1 MATSRPF
8 AFNPGTVSI
17 PGTQQI
23 GSIAVGTPT
32 YGFPAT
38 GVDWWNGPD
47 EDLGYVIARG
57 SSAQPTPI
65 FGGTMSFST
74 TYKGSD
80 VEKQSSISGRVLS
93 GNKVQSIFAETLIN
107 NNDKVMFSLTFT
119 STTPGSSS
127 NAWIGVGNL
136 SMNFEGPFNGFP
148 GNDNKS
154 AGFNQG
160 GELWFNNALVGIDVS
175 GAWNSGNIIDV
186 AVDHGNNKIWIRVN
200 GGSWAGN
207 PAGAIDPA
215 TNQGGLSLSGLTSF
229 YPVLSPGTGAGGS
242 YGTMVLASTPHYSLP
257 EGFQFLGDNKKGLV
271 GFLRS
276 NALTDF
282 SFVTLVNGRFN
293 QSFPLDS
300 GGATLAKGWLDTQG
314 YWTNYH

>member
-65 FGGTMSFST
+65 FENNIILSS

-80 VEKQSSISGRVLS
+80 VNRISSMSANVLS
-93 GNKVQSIFAETLIN
+93 GNKVQSILAETLIN

-119 STTPGSSS
+119 STATASN
-127 NAWIGVGNL
+127 NAWIGVGTL
-136 SMNFEGPFNGFP
+136 SMNLEGPFNGFP

-154 AGFNQG
+154 TGFNQE

-186 AVDHGNNKIWIRVN
+186 AVDHDNGNIWIRVN
-200 GGSWAGN
+200 GGAWAGN

-215 TNQGGLSLSGLTSF
+215 TNQGGLSLGLTSF
-229 YPVLSPGTGAGGS
+229 YPVLCPGTGAGGN
-242 YGTMVLASTPHYSLP
+242 YGTMVLASTPTYP
-257 EGFQFLGDNKKGLV
+257 VPTGFQFLGDNKKGLV

-276 NALTDF
+276 TALTDV
-282 SFVTLVNGRFN
+282 SFVTLVNERFN

-300 GGATLAKGWLDTQG
+300 GGATLAKGWLNGQG
-314 YWTNYH
+314 YWTNYP

>member
-23 GSIAVGTPT
+23 GDLAVGTPT
-32 YGFPAT
+32 YGFSAT
-38 GVDWWNGPD
+38 VVDWWNGPD
-47 EDLGYVIARG
+47 EDLRYVIARG

-65 FGGTMSFST
+65 FENNIILSS

-80 VEKQSSISGRVLS
+80 VNRISSMSANVLL
-93 GNKVQSIFAETLIN
+93 GNKVQSILAETLIN

-119 STTPGSSS
+119 STNPGVSS

-186 AVDHGNNKIWIRVN
+186 AVDHGNGNIWIRVN
-200 GGSWAGN
+200 GGAWAGN

-215 TNQGGLSLSGLTSF
+215 TNQGGLPGSIENC

-242 YGTMVLASTPHYSLP
+242 YGTMVLASTPLYSLP

-276 NALTDF
+276 TALTDV
-282 SFVTLVNGRFN
+282 SFVTLVNERFN
-293 QSFPLDS
+293 QSFALNA
-300 GGATLAKGWLDTQG
+300 GGATLAKGWLNGQG
-314 YWTNYH
+314 YWTNYP